1 MSKNTIVILIA
12 LCILV
17 VLGVIMSNQA
27 AKVMSESQNI
37 EPPDMSSK
45 IKQAK

>member
-1 MSKNTIVILIA
+1 MSKNTIIILIA
-12 LCILV
+12 LTVLV

-27 AKVMSESQNI
+27 AKVMSESQTV

>member
-12 LCILV
+12 LVILV
-17 VLGVIMSNQA
+17 VLGVMMSNQA
-27 AKVMSESQNI
+27 AKVMSESQSI
-37 EPPDMSSK
+37 EVPDTSSK